1 MGLNQGNAGSF
12 EEMAKEMEANENTA
26 SETVE
31 ETTEDSVE
39 ETTDDNVESETE

>member
-12 EEMAKEMEANENTA
+12 EEMAKEMEANENT
-26 SETVE
+26 SETVA